1 MTTIAQLE
9 DSYDRL
15 AEALDSAGAE
25 RSELMLTKLALL
37 AASEL
42 GAERFAALLAVALQD
57 L

>member
-1 MTTIAQLE
+1 MTTIPELE

-15 AEALDSAGAE
+15 AEALDAAGTE

-37 AASEL
+37 AAQDL
-42 GAERFAALLAVALQD
+42 GTARFAALLAVALQD